1 MFFLKKRL
9 DLFNT
14 ACLLFVGV
22 LFSISVCAVE
32 NQKIDEIFILAE
44 EIKST
49 DFNRF
54 SELVTFLSEQSDQ
67 LSPAQVEELEYLQS
81 YRLVYSG
88 KRDESFV
95 RLRRL
100 AENSTSENLKF
111 KSYGLMINSLVLSR
125 KYSEVF
131 QYFDDF
137 HSLLGKITDEGTRS
151 YGFVIIA
158 LVFNSINQFDLG
170 LYYAEKLIE
179 TTKVDRYRCIGM
191 QFKVEALHRAKRY
204 QEFYNFYEEA
214 INNCI
219 AAKQPVYVGIIRSF
233 RIEQLVEQSP
243 QQALEALN
251 AYFNEVEA
259 TSYKILITLYRAL
272 YSSIYLKLGQ
282 TDLALSYGL
291 AARKNLDVSEINYAV
306 LRLYSALHEAAKTS
320 GDYQQALNFHEI
332 LVTKQKA
339 FEDEKTS
346 GLLAYNI
353 AKANIE
359 VKNQRI
365 ALLDKDNELLSLQKD
380 LFEQEAKQN
389 RLLILIL
396 AFVLAIATI
405 FAYKGMTGRK
415 RFKKIAEYD
424 QLTGISNRY
433 HFNNQAKIALDYCEN
448 NAKPV
453 AVMLFDLDFFKTIN
467 DTHGHA
473 AGDWALQHVVKTCRN
488 FMRNNDVFGRIGGE
502 EFAVVLPGCH
512 TDKAVLLAEICR
524 DAIAAIDSSDSGK
537 QFPLSAS
544 FGVAGSDTSGYQL
557 KQLLADADHAM
568 YQAKESGRDKVAAYA
583 DYRSV
588 V

>member
-1 MFFLKKRL
+1 MFFFKNRL
-9 DLFNT
+9 NFFNT
-14 ACLLFVGV
+14 ACLLFVGMLSFIPV
-22 LFSISVCAVE
+22 SAIES
-32 NQKIDEIFILAE
+32 QKLDEIFILAE

-49 DFNRF
+49 DFKKF
-54 SELVTFLSEQSDQ
+54 SELVTFLSGQSDK

-81 YRLVYSG
+81 YSLVYSG
-88 KRDESFV
+88 ERDESLV
-95 RLRRL
+95 RLRHL
-100 AENSTSENLKF
+100 AESSISENLKF

-125 KYSEVF
+125 KYSDVF

-137 HSLLGKITDEGTRS
+137 HNLLGKVSDESIRS
-151 YGFVIIA
+151 YGFVIIS

-191 QFKVEALHRAKRY
+191 QYKVEALHRAKRY
-204 QEFYNFYEEA
+204 QEFYNFYEDA

-219 AAKQPVYVGIIRSF
+219 VAKQPVYVGIIRSF
-233 RIEQLVEQSP
+233 RIEQLVEESP
-243 QQALEALN
+243 QQALETLN

-282 TDLALSYGL
+282 TDLALSYAL
-291 AARKNLDVSEINYAV
+291 AARDNLEVSEINYAV
-306 LRLYSALHEAAKTS
+306 LRLYSALHEAAKIS

-332 LVTKQKA
+332 LVAKQKA

-380 LFEQEAKQN
+380 LYEKEVKQN
-389 RLLILIL
+389 RLIMM
-396 AFVLAIATI
+396 VLASVLVLAS
-405 FAYKGMTGRK
+405 FLAYRGMSGRK

-433 HFNNQAKIALDYCEN
+433 HFNNQAKVALEYCEK

-453 AVMLFDLDFFKTIN
+453 AVILFDLDYFKNIN
-467 DTHGHA
+467 DMHGHA
-473 AGDWALQHVVKTCRN
+473 AGDWALQVVVKTCRN

-502 EFAVVLPGCH
+502 EFAVVLPGCQ

-524 DAIAAIDSSDSGK
+524 DAIAGIDSTDCGK

-544 FGVAGSDTSGYQL
+544 FGVCGSDTSGYQL
-557 KQLLADADHAM
+557 KQLLADADNAM
-568 YQAKESGRDKVAAYA
+568 YRAKEAGRDQVMAFAP
-583 DYRSV
+583 
-588 V
+588 